1 MTSNTPQNMDSIA
14 RPTSRVLAPP
24 GGSSSNIFGTDPEPI
39 KGNRIFYQEISKYFF
54 QEFDPR
60 NPRHQTN
67 DIFGTRNEREAQ
79 EAEIRKNEKALS
91 EQTKQKP
98 TTVKVKAPPGGHS
111 SIIFG

>member
-1 MTSNTPQNMDSIA
+1 MSSNTPQHMDSIA
-14 RPTSRVLAPP
+14 RPTSKVLAPP
-24 GGSSSNIFGTDPEPI
+24 GGVSSNIFGTDPEPI
-39 KGNRIFYQEISKYFF
+39 KGIFLQNVKDFNIFP
-54 QEFDPR
+54 EFDPK

-79 EAEIRKNEKALS
+79 EAENRKNEKALT

-98 TTVKVKAPPGGHS
+98 TTVKVHAPPGGHS

>member
-1 MTSNTPQNMDSIA
+1 MKIYGTINC
-14 RPTSRVLAPP
+14 SR
-24 GGSSSNIFGTDPEPI
+24 NIFL
-39 KGNRIFYQEISKYFF
+39 
-54 QEFDPR
+54 EFDPK

-79 EAEIRKNEKALS
+79 EAEIRKNEKAAA

-98 TTVKVKAPPGGHS
+98 TTVKVHAPPGGHS